1 MLRAGARAPP
11 HPQGK
16 ADRVSPV
23 LSDAQFL
30 ASVREF
36 AEGFERMPRGELYR
50 LAQLMGIGGA
60 GELAD
65 MARGLKVEADARIDR
80 ADVVNGWQWAA
91 VEEMLRSARVAVTVP
106 HERQWGATET
116 MWTRPLWEINGRAAT
131 CAMHALADLRAGARL
146 TGMLM
151 PGERKCGACEG
162 GGA

>member
-1 MLRAGARAPP
+1 MLRGGARAPP

-60 GELAD
+60 SELAD

-80 ADVVNGWQWAA
+80 GLDAVAA
-91 VEEMLRSARVAVTVP
+91 VLHQASVYDWRLG
-106 HERQWGATET
+106 QWV
-116 MWTRPLWEINGRAAT
+116 RPRFVLDDKAAYCGT
-131 CAMHALADLRAGARL
+131 CAAERIAKCGMALRAVGVPGADTLAGRG
-146 TGMLM
+146 TVGVCM
-151 PGERKCGACEG
+151 GCGT
-162 GGA
+162 